1 MDPDGDFVEI
11 PPLRN
16 ADTVIITD
24 DELDNIR
31 SSYDDYDDDYGDD
44 DGYDDDEDDDDD
56 YGDDRYDDDDEEY
69 DDDDY
74 DGRKGADEEVNP
86 RMNKVMKILT
96 IVVALIIVFHFDLCS
111 RKSCRNLQS
120 LLVRNNNRRVSEKIR

>member
-24 DELDNIR
+24 DELDDIR

-44 DGYDDDEDDDDD
+44 DDYGADDYDDD

-74 DGRKGADEEVNP
+74 DSPA
-86 RMNKVMKILT
+86 
-96 IVVALIIVFHFDLCS
+96 AL
-111 RKSCRNLQS
+111 RPG
-120 LLVRNNNRRVSEKIR
+120 NR

>member
-24 DELDNIR
+24 DELDDIR

-44 DGYDDDEDDDDD
+44 DDYGADDYDDD

-74 DGRKGADEEVNP
+74 DGRKGAEEVNP
-86 RMNKVMKILT
+86 RMNKVMKILM
-96 IVVALIIVFHFDLCS
+96 IVVALIIAF
-111 RKSCRNLQS
+111 
-120 LLVRNNNRRVSEKIR
+120 I